1 VAGNVGVRVAYTG
14 TFIDDAI
21 DAWKTQIANAS
32 MAYMDSGFVALVSP
46 DIPNLEELLKKLGF
60 EMIDKGGG
68 RVKAKVRVDK
78 KKIVPLLLEGLA
90 STRDGPDRGTDAQ
103 AATVQMQTWSAIAA
117 NQPLAQAVGAKT
129 ILRGMEEAAR
139 LGGAGKDFKLDAS
152 GEEQPNQEQMVQM
165 AQQIQQSAVEESVKQ
180 VTQLVAEQV
189 VKPAAEQIGKQQ
201 QQIDQMAQEVN
212 AVAQGAAATQV
223 AVEKL
228 AQIVQN
234 AMSAPPLP
242 PPMAPQMPYGTEPI
256 PPVGAEPIAGAGPG
270 VPPQMALPV

>member
-1 VAGNVGVRVAYTG
+1 
-14 TFIDDAI
+14 
-21 DAWKTQIANAS
+21 
-32 MAYMDSGFVALVSP
+32 
-46 DIPNLEELLKKLGF
+46 
-60 EMIDKGGG
+60 
-68 RVKAKVRVDK
+68 
-78 KKIVPLLLEGLA
+78 
-90 STRDGPDRGTDAQ
+90 
-103 AATVQMQTWSAIAA
+103 MQTWSAIAA

-228 AQIVQN
+228 SQIVQN

-242 PPMAPQMPYGTEPI
+242 PQMPPQMPYGTEPI
-256 PPVGAEPIAGAGPG
+256 PPVGAEPIAGAGTI